1 MFTEPTIYN
10 PIDIQK
16 RAFVQ
21 TYINGKRFR
30 FYTGKSLQI
39 SCFPNEQ
46 GVYKDRSREIRRL
59 SRHLNNLLE
68 KGWLPTNEAEI
79 KAPELHVN
87 NALDIVLNV
96 VSSGAY
102 SKLYQ
107 RDIIKVIQQ
116 LRDFLVFR
124 NQQGYIGAIKGKDL
138 EVFLSQFKSSG
149 TYYMNKRRTLS
160 SVFSILNKHGYIE
173 NNPVIQTT
181 KLKTKALLH
190 APYESDYLTKILS
203 YLKTNQPKLYICG
216 LLMYGCFLRPHQ
228 EIRVL
233 KRGDFSE
240 NLESI
245 SLDGSSN
252 KTGNIRIVRVPSFI
266 IKELIALGIH
276 SLNNNINIFSNTPEP
291 LNESYFNLLWSR
303 SKVKMKQLDL
313 IKNNQTLYSF
323 RHTGAIE
330 IFKHNRDI
338 KLLQG
343 LMGHSNLNTTII
355 YLRGLKVDLNQFNG
369 DILFHQIEM
378 GFKGLK
384 EI

>member
-10 PIDIQK
+10 PNDIQK

-21 TYINGKRFR
+21 SYINGKRFR
-30 FYTGKSLQI
+30 FYTGKSLKI
-39 SCFPNEQ
+39 ACFPNEQ
-46 GVYKDRSREIRRL
+46 AVYKDRSREIRRL

-68 KGWLPTNEAEI
+68 KGWLPTDEAERTTPELPINEAF
-79 KAPELHVN
+79 
-87 NALDIVLNV
+87 DIVLDV
-96 VSSGAY
+96 VGSGAY
-102 SKLYQ
+102 SRLYQ
-107 RDIIKVIQQ
+107 RDIIKTIQQ
-116 LRDFLVFR
+116 LKEFLISR
-124 NQQGYIGAIKGKDL
+124 NQLRYIGALKSKDL

-160 SVFSILNKHGYIE
+160 SIFSILNKQGYIE
-173 NNPVIQTT
+173 NNPVKQTT

-190 APYESDYLTKILS
+190 APYEPEFLAKIFS
-203 YLKTNQPKLYICG
+203 HLKNNQPKLYICG

-228 EIRVL
+228 EVRIL

-240 NLESI
+240 NLETI
-245 SLDGSSN
+245 SLGGTSN

-266 IKELIALGIH
+266 IKELYILGIH
-276 SLNNNINIFSNTPEP
+276 SLDHNVNIFSNAPEP

-303 SKVKMKQLDL
+303 SKVKMKKLDL

-369 DILFHQIEM
+369 DVLFHQIEK
-378 GFKGLK
+378 GLSGLK
-384 EI
+384 EF

>member
-10 PIDIQK
+10 PNDIQK

-21 TYINGKRFR
+21 SYINGKRFR

-39 SCFPNEQ
+39 TCFPNEQ
-46 GVYKDRSREIRRL
+46 TVFKDRSREIRRL

-68 KGWLPTNEAEI
+68 KGWLPTDETDK
-79 KAPELHVN
+79 KAPELPIKE
-87 NALDIVLNV
+87 ALEMVLNLV
-96 VSSGAY
+96 CSGAY
-102 SKLYQ
+102 SKLYE
-107 RDIIKVIQQ
+107 RDIIKIIQQ
-116 LRDFLVFR
+116 LQAFLISR
-124 NQQGYIGAIKGKDL
+124 NQLGYIGAIKSKDL
-138 EVFLSQFKSSG
+138 EAFLSQFKSSG

-160 SVFSILNKHGYIE
+160 SVFSILNKQGYIE

-190 APYESDYLTKILS
+190 APYETEYLAKVFSHLKI
-203 YLKTNQPKLYICG
+203 NQPKLYLCG
-216 LLMYGCFLRPHQ
+216 LLMYGSFLRPHQ
-228 EIRVL
+228 EIRLL

-240 NLESI
+240 TLDTI

-266 IKELIALGIH
+266 IKELYALGIH
-276 SLNNNINIFSNTPEP
+276 SLNDSINIFSNAPEP

-303 SKVKMKQLDL
+303 SKVKMKQLGL
-313 IKNNQTLYSF
+313 IKDNQTLYSF

-369 DILFHQIEM
+369 DVLFRQIEE
-378 GFKGLK
+378 GLLGLM
-384 EI
+384 EF